1 MKKLLFT
8 TIVLFFSISLI
19 NAQKTGSK
27 KKDKEV
33 KEKLY
38 VKLKDGAKPDVYVDG
53 KKFDFP
59 MELIDQNKIKAVF
72 VIKGEKAKKDTMLL
86 MA

>member
-8 TIVLFFSISLI
+8 TIVLFFSISII
-19 NAQKTGSK
+19 NAQKTESK

-38 VKLKDGAKPDVYVDG
+38 VKLKDGAKPDVYVDVRN
-53 KKFDFP
+53 
-59 MELIDQNKIKAVF
+59 LIFQWN
-72 VIKGEKAKKDTMLL
+72 
-86 MA
+86 